1 MDHHPLV
8 RDDQGIDWPV
18 FRIVRVHHAV
28 LFYPENEELTAD
40 ELDLLTHIAHLTLE
54 DPDSPLTAGMLFDSA
69 QMQMR
74 LSYTNFHQRIKK
86 FDDLR
91 LINVNHKNRGIGGK
105 TREIMLRYDPV
116 KVMKVGYKISS

>member
-1 MDHHPLV
+1 
-8 RDDQGIDWPV
+8 
-18 FRIVRVHHAV
+18 
-28 LFYPENEELTAD
+28 LTAD